1 MTLALL
7 ATGAGGCLI
16 LEPVLPTPDDGN
28 TNPRFFQI
36 LPQNDATVF
45 LANTSTPV
53 LFKAKATDEQTPP
66 AQLVYEWTVDNGA
79 VVQEGPDTTEY
90 ATNGAALG
98 AGLHVISVLVTD
110 DGLPTGFVT
119 LEWQVQVQ

>member
-7 ATGAGGCLI
+7 ALGASGCLI
-16 LEPVLPTPDDGN
+16 LEPIGPTEDTGN
-28 TNPRFFQI
+28 TDPRFFQI
-36 LPQNDATVF
+36 IPQNDATVF

-53 LFKAKATDEQTPP
+53 LFKAKATDDETPT
-66 AQLVYEWTVDNGA
+66 AQLFYEWTKDNGP

-90 ATNGAALG
+90 ATNGAAIG

-119 LEWQVQVQ
+119 LDWQVQVQ